1 MPHTA
6 QQILERACA
15 ALEAGNTALAWQEM
29 APLEPRIDADPAA
42 AAAWLDLLRFQPAR
56 PTLVAEVK
64 RILGA
69 FGEDAALVTRAC
81 DALIRSAELTPA
93 DEPQPKDGPAELAA
107 AAAERCLSALDDRE
121 GHALPP
127 RHPEQRELRAYLL
140 VGRGNALRLT
150 RAYDAAQAALEA
162 ALAEQPERGAWWFN
176 LGLLHKARHDFPA
189 ALAAYRRAQAALGDE
204 RALLWNVAIC
214 AVATGD
220 GTLAVETLR
229 KLGHDAQLG
238 SNDMPRVEGLPPLQ
252 VRAATLGSGLG
263 SASSIEDRAVSLEL
277 LWVTPLSPL
286 HGVVS
291 SASYRDASIDYGDVV
306 LWEPAPVSVGQHE
319 GKPVPRFP
327 LLSVLRKGDERR
339 FRFVALQQAPGQV
352 AAFGDQL
359 PDGALMFIHRETI
372 EMLCPRCASG
382 EHMRKHRHEAAEEH
396 RLVYGKIVLPGA
408 ADLAAFRAAFEGQLR
423 AHPGVQIVMPG
434 LLEAIG
440 DTAAA
445 GKAHQ
450 MWRGL
455 ERTDQKR
462 AH

>member
-1 MPHTA
+1 MSETP

-15 ALEAGNTALAWQEM
+15 ALESGDAARAWQQM
-29 APLEPRIDADPAA
+29 APLEARIASDADA

-56 PTLVAEVK
+56 PTLIAEVK
-64 RILGA
+64 AILGA

-81 DALIRSAELTPA
+81 DALIRAAELTPP

-107 AAAERCLSALDDRE
+107 AAAERCLDALD
-121 GHALPP
+121 
-127 RHPEQRELRAYLL
+127 RHPAQRALRGYLL
-140 VGRGNALRLT
+140 AGRGNALRLT

-189 ALAAYRRAQAALGDE
+189 ALAANQRAHALLGDE
-204 RALLWNVAIC
+204 RPLLWNLAIC
-214 AVATGD
+214 AIALGD
-220 GTLAVETLR
+220 GALAVQTLR

-238 SNDMPRVEGLPPLQ
+238 ERGMPRVEGLPPVQ

-277 LWVTPLSPL
+277 LSVTPLSPL

-306 LWEPAPVSVGQHE
+306 LWEPMPIGFGEHA

-339 FRFVALQQAPGQV
+339 FRFVALQQAPEQV
-352 AAFGDQL
+352 AALAEDL
-359 PDGALMFIHRETI
+359 PDGALMFVHREAI

-396 RLVYGKIVLPGA
+396 RLVYGKIVLPGGV
-408 ADLAAFRAAFEGQLR
+408 DPTAFRAAFDARLR